1 MPEPDVGVMTFN
13 KCAAPTMW
21 EALGRED
28 ILEKGCHMTCPAS
41 IEETAKLYNPNMK
54 MDVLAIPPR
63 VDDGHVCCRWR
74 LSMRTPDDPEYVPV
88 TLTRRHEKD

>member
-1 MPEPDVGVMTFN
+1 M
-13 KCAAPTMW
+13 MW

-63 VDDGHVCCRWR
+63 LDDTHICCRWK
-74 LSMRTPDDPEYVPV
+74 LSMRSPDDPEYVPV
-88 TLTRRHEKD
+88 TFTDDPAKD